1 MQGVSGRNVAEKVE
15 EEEDT
20 KEEFKTKSEKDF
32 YSMEELESLDDESV
46 AYLAKRFSKLKF
58 QRPKGVRK
66 FMPKQSGEKK
76 TLIDKSKIKCYKC
89 NIMGHFANECRS
101 KDNGKG
107 KGKEDDS
114 TNYKKYFD
122 LLNSKKSGKA
132 YIAEGDDWADS

>member
-1 MQGVSGRNVAEKVE
+1 MQDMSGGSAAEKE
-15 EEEDT
+15 EEEENT
-20 KEEFKTKSEKDF
+20 KDEQETKSEKDF

-89 NIMGHFANECRS
+89 NIMGHFANKCRS

-114 TNYKKYFD
+114 TNYKRSTLIF
-122 LLNSKKSGKA
+122 LIPISQ
-132 YIAEGDDWADS
+132 EGLYC